1 LRLKRMGSRRNPHYR
16 LVVADARAPRD
27 GKAIEEVGYYN
38 PKSDPPEVRVK
49 EERVVHWLLTGAQP
63 TETVRSLLHRA
74 GILAK
79 VAEVRRQQKR
89 AREQG

>member
-1 LRLKRMGSRRNPHYR
+1 MGSRRNPHYR